1 MANQPAKANLRCL
14 ALKRITNAKIN
25 LILVIT
31 ILFFVGALNASKMK
45 FSFDE
50 RIQTNA
56 MANFT
61 QIYEYENLHIK
72 KGERIG
78 NFELGS
84 TIVILSEKDAI
95 EYNLFENKELK
106 FAEAIGRIKE

>member
-31 ILFFVGALNASKMK
+31 ILFFVGALNVGKMK

-50 RIQTNA
+50 RQTNVV
-56 MANFT
+56 ANFT

-72 KGERIG
+72 KGER
-78 NFELGS
+78 LGIS
-84 TIVILSEKDAI
+84 SLAQTLSYLARNATK
-95 EYNLFENKELK
+95 YNLFENKELK
-106 FAEAIGRIKE
+106 FTEAIRLIK

>member
-1 MANQPAKANLRCL
+1 MANQPAKANLYYL

-25 LILVIT
+25 LFLAIT
-31 ILFFVGALNASKMK
+31 ILFLVGALNVGKMK
-45 FSFDE
+45 FCFDE

-72 KGERIG
+72 KGER
-78 NFELGS
+78 LG
-84 TIVILSEKDAI
+84 ILSLAQLSSYLARNANK
-95 EYNLFENKELK
+95 YNLFENKELK
-106 FAEAIGRIKE
+106 FTEAIRLIK

>member
-1 MANQPAKANLRCL
+1 MRFC
-14 ALKRITNAKIN
+14 
-25 LILVIT
+25 
-31 ILFFVGALNASKMK
+31 
-45 FSFDE
+45 FDE
-50 RIQTNA
+50 HIQINVV
-56 MANFT
+56 ANFT

-72 KGERIG
+72 KGVRLG

-106 FAEAIGRIKE
+106 FVEAIGRIREI

>member
-1 MANQPAKANLRCL
+1 MANQPARVNLYYL

-25 LILVIT
+25 LILAIT
-31 ILFFVGALNASKMK
+31 ILFFVGTLNVGKVK

-61 QIYEYENLHIK
+61 QIYEYKNLHIK
-72 KGERIG
+72 KGER
-78 NFELGS
+78 LGIS
-84 TIVILSEKDAI
+84 SLAQTLSYLARKATK
-95 EYNLFENKELK
+95 YNLFENKELK
-106 FAEAIGRIKE
+106 FTEAIRLIK

>member
-1 MANQPAKANLRCL
+1 MANQPAKANLYYL

-31 ILFFVGALNASKMK
+31 ILFFVGALNVGKMK

-50 RIQTNA
+50 RIQTNVV
-56 MANFT
+56 ANFT

-72 KGERIG
+72 KGERLG

-84 TIVILSEKDAI
+84 NIVILGEKC
-95 EYNLFENKELK
+95 NQL
-106 FAEAIGRIKE
+106 

>member
-61 QIYEYENLHIK
+61 QIYEYKNLHIK
-72 KGERIG
+72 NGER
-78 NFELGS
+78 LGMS
-84 TIVILSEKDAI
+84 SLVRPSSYLARNATK
-95 EYNLFENKELK
+95 YNLFGNKELK
-106 FAEAIGRIKE
+106 FAEAIRLIK